1 MNEVD
6 SIMKIVT
13 VWSLFS
19 GLLLAARA
27 VSAQATLEERIDRLL
42 PSAEENRFLEIDWR
56 TDLLEARAE
65 ANEVG
70 KPMFMWM
77 MNGNP
82 LGAT

>member
-1 MNEVD
+1 MTKLV
-6 SIMKIVT
+6 KI
-13 VWSLFS
+13 WSFFS
-19 GLLLAARA
+19 VLVLSAGA
-27 VSAQATLEERIDRLL
+27 VSAQATLQERVDALL
-42 PSAEENRFLEIDWR
+42 PSDDEDRWLDIAWR
-56 TDLLEARAE
+56 TDLMKARAE

>member
-1 MNEVD
+1 
-6 SIMKIVT
+6 MKMVK
-13 VWSLFS
+13 VWSLVS
-19 GLLLAARA
+19 GLLLATGA
-27 VSAQATLEERIDRLL
+27 VSAQGNLEDRVNRLL
-42 PSAEENRFLEIDWR
+42 PSAEEDRFLDIDWR

>member
-1 MNEVD
+1 
-6 SIMKIVT
+6 MKMVK
-13 VWSLFS
+13 VWSLIS
-19 GLLLAARA
+19 GLVLAAGA
-27 VSAQATLEERIDRLL
+27 VSAQGTLAERVDRLL
-42 PSAEENRFLEIDWR
+42 PSAQEDRFLEIAWR
-56 TDLLEARAE
+56 TDLLKARAE

>member
-1 MNEVD
+1 
-6 SIMKIVT
+6 MKMAK
-13 VWSLFS
+13 VWSLIL
-19 GLLLAARA
+19 GLVLAAGA
-27 VSAQATLEERIDRLL
+27 VSAQGTLEERVDRLL
-42 PSAEENRFLEIDWR
+42 PSAEEDRFLEIDWQ

>member
-1 MNEVD
+1 MTNT
-6 SIMKIVT
+6 K
-13 VWSLFS
+13 VWTLVS
-19 GLLLAARA
+19 GLVLAAGA
-27 VSAQATLEERIDRLL
+27 VFAQGTLKERVERLL
-42 PSAEENRFLEIDWR
+42 PSAEEDRFLEIAWR
-56 TDLLEARAE
+56 TDLLKARAE

>member
-1 MNEVD
+1 
-6 SIMKIVT
+6 MKIVQIC
-13 VWSLFS
+13 SFFS
-19 GLLLAARA
+19 VLVLAVGA
-27 VSAQATLEERIDRLL
+27 VSAQATLDERVDALL
-42 PSAEENRFLEIDWR
+42 PSAEEDRWLDIAWR
-56 TDLLEARAE
+56 TDLMKACAE

>member
-1 MNEVD
+1 MTNA
-6 SIMKIVT
+6 K
-13 VWSLFS
+13 VWVLFS
-19 GLLLAARA
+19 GLALAAGA
-27 VSAQATLEERIDRLL
+27 VSAQGTLMERVARLL
-42 PSAEENRFLEIDWR
+42 PSAEEDRFLEIAWR
-56 TDLLEARAE
+56 TDLLKARAE

>member
-1 MNEVD
+1 
-6 SIMKIVT
+6 MKIVE

-19 GLLLAARA
+19 GLILAAGA
-27 VSAQATLEERIDRLL
+27 VSAQGTLDERVDSLL
-42 PSAEENRFLEIDWR
+42 PSPEEDRFLEIDWR
-56 TDLLEARAE
+56 TDLLKARAE
-65 ANEVG
+65 ANEFG

>member
-1 MNEVD
+1 
-6 SIMKIVT
+6 MKIVK

-19 GLLLAARA
+19 GLLLAAGA
-27 VSAQATLEERIDRLL
+27 VSAQAALEERIDRLL
-42 PSAEENRFLEIDWR
+42 ARAEENRFLEIDWR

>member
-1 MNEVD
+1 MTNAKAWILV
-6 SIMKIVT
+6 
-13 VWSLFS
+13 S
-19 GLLLAARA
+19 GLLLAASV
-27 VSAQATLEERIDRLL
+27 VSAQGTLRERVDRLL
-42 PSAEENRFLEIDWR
+42 PSAEEDRFLEIAWR
-56 TDLLEARAE
+56 TDLLKARAE